1 VNRTR
6 VAAAPRAT
14 RVQVSPLKGMPT
26 SPSPEARPFDREVPV
41 PSDRDALTYALEQ
54 SEQRFQLLVR
64 RVNVGVYRASEE
76 GRLVQVNP
84 ALVRMLG
91 YSCETELLGLHVKEL
106 FADPIEADRFRQ
118 RLPRG
123 IVDRVSSRWRR
134 KDGANLTVR
143 LSVREVRDLNA
154 KSSYYDGIVDDVT
167 DRLRQQ
173 ELLRRTERMACLGA
187 TLAGVAH
194 ELNNPLAAI
203 LGFAQLL
210 LKKDVDAEARLA
222 LETIDHEAGRAGR
235 IVRDLL
241 TLVRKREA
249 ERRVRINLNDIV
261 GYIVGT
267 RRYALET
274 HGIACDLLLDAQL
287 PAIVGDRTQ
296 LEQVLLNLLNNA
308 EQAIRSARDEGGRV
322 RIRTRTE
329 GPNAVLE
336 IEDDGPGVPSD
347 SRERIWDPF
356 WTTKGLV
363 AGTGLGLTVV
373 RDILAGHGGDIR
385 VENVNGARGVQGAR
399 FVIRLPGVC
408 GPVSPLEDFA
418 ESAARALDVLVVDPD
433 AQSSGFLTAFLGSRG
448 HAAVA
453 AQDLEYAT
461 RLANHLTFD
470 AVICDASVAGGG
482 PVLEQF
488 RTKPGCAS
496 ARFIITAG
504 DPESTAKLRVP
515 LPPSTALVMRPYDLE
530 ELRVLLED

>member
-1 VNRTR
+1 M
-6 VAAAPRAT
+6 A
-14 RVQVSPLKGMPT
+14 T
-26 SPSPEARPFDREVPV
+26 SPSPEARSLDREIPIA
-41 PSDRDALTYALEQ
+41 SDREALTYALEQ
-54 SEQRFQLLVR
+54 SEERFQLLVR

-76 GRLVQVNP
+76 GRLVEVNP

-91 YSCETELLGLHVKEL
+91 YACESELLGLHIGDL
-106 FADPIEADRFRQ
+106 FADPIEAERFRQ

-123 IVDRVSSRWRR
+123 IVDRVSSRWKR
-134 KDGANLTVR
+134 KDGTCLTVR

-154 KSSYYDGIVDDVT
+154 KSSFYDGIVDDVT

-210 LKKDVDAEARLA
+210 MKKDVDAEARLA

-249 ERRVRINLNDIV
+249 ERRVRISLNEIV

-274 HGIACDLLLDAQL
+274 HGIACVLDLDAQ
-287 PAIVGDRTQ
+287 PPVVIGDRTQ
-296 LEQVLLNLLNNA
+296 LEQVILNLLNNA
-308 EQAIRSARDEGGRV
+308 EQAIRSAHDRGCV

-329 GPNAVLE
+329 GSSAVLE
-336 IEDDGPGVPSD
+336 IEDDGPGVPND

-373 RDILAGHGGDIR
+373 RDIVAGHGGDIR
-385 VENVNGARGVQGAR
+385 VENISGSHGVQGAR
-399 FVIRLPGVC
+399 FVVRLPAVS
-408 GPVSPLEDFA
+408 GPDSPLEDFVEA
-418 ESAARALDVLVVDPD
+418 AARALDVLVVDPD
-433 AQSSGFLTAFLGSRG
+433 AQNAGFLTSFLGSRG
-448 HAAVA
+448 HAAIA
-453 AQDLEYAT
+453 AQDLEYAS
-461 RLANHLTFD
+461 RLASDLTFD
-470 AVICDASVAGGG
+470 AVICDASVAAGG

-488 RTKPGCAS
+488 RTKAGCAS

-515 LPPSTALVMRPYDLE
+515 LPEGTALVMRPYDLE
-530 ELRVLLED
+530 ELRVLLEE